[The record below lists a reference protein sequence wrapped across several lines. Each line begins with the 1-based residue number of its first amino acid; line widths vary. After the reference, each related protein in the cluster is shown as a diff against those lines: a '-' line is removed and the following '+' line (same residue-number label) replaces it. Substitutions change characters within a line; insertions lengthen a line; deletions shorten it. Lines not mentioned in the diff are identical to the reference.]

1 MLKIYGIP
9 NCDTVQKAIKWLKT
23 NEIEFEFHDFKKEGV
38 TEKQINGWIKKAPID
53 KLLNKVSATFK
64 AIPTDE
70 KPANEL
76 ETIALMVSKPA
87 CIKRPVIEIGKKVLV
102 GMDLAVFEKEIL
114 AKK

>member
-23 NEIEFEFHDFKKEGV
+23 NEIEFEFHDFKKEGI
-38 TEKQINGWIKKAPID
+38 TEKKINERIKKAPID

-70 KPANEL
+70 KPINEQ
-76 ETIALMVSKPA
+76 ETVALMVSKPS
-87 CIKRPVIEIGKKVLV
+87 CIKRPVIEMGKKVLV
-102 GMDLAVFEKEIL
+102 GMDLVVYEKEIL
-114 AKK
+114 GKK